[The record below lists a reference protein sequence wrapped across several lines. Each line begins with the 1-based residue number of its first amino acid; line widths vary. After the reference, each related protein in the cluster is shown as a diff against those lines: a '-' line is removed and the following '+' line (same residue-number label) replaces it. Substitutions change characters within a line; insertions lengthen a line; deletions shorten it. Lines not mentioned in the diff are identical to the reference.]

1 MAYLTSHGGYCCGIR
16 HLISFTSADTKKQYE
31 FEVKKAIARGYLIE
45 AVLNECQMFRYE
57 NQVKWLKELGFREVT
72 SFCNGNSG
80 NICTVFHY
88 HPNPTFHNVDIS
100 SLPKRSAFWLR
111 IRNFWNSL

>member
-1 MAYLTSHGGYCCGIR
+1 MAYLLSHGGNCCGIR
-16 HLISFTSADTKKQYE
+16 HLVSFSSADTKNQYE
-31 FEVKKAIARGYLIE
+31 YEVKQAIARRYLIE
-45 AVLNECQMFRYE
+45 AVLNARQIQLYKD
-57 NQVKWLKELGFREVT
+57 QVKWLKELGFREVT
-72 SFCNGNSG
+72 SFRNGNSG

-88 HPNPTFHNVDIS
+88 HPNPTFHNVDTS